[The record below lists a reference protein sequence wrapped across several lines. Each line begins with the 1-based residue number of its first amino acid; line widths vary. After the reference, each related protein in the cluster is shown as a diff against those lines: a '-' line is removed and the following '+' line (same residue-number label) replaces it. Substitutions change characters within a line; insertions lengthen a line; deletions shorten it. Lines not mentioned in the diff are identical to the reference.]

1 MKKVWEFTVDGQDGR
16 AERYGVGRL
25 QVFVFWAGI
34 GCHLEGL
41 IKDIQD
47 AVLDAEK

>member
-1 MKKVWEFTVDGQDGR
+1 MKVWKFTVDGKEGR

-25 QVFVFWAGI
+25 QVFVVWAGI

-41 IKDIQD
+41 IKSVRD
-47 AVLDAEK
+47 AVLNAEK